1 MPQPSTFSIVAYD
14 PEATAWGVAV
24 QSKFIAVGAVVPFAE
39 AGVGAVATQSF
50 ANTRYGPLG
59 LAMMRHGLSAE
70 ETLAALL
77 AGDPGGGHRQVGLVD
92 AQGRAAAFT
101 GSSCYEWAGH
111 VVGEHFCCQG
121 NILAGPDVVNA
132 MAETFRAAR
141 GPLAERLLAAL
152 AAGQAAGGDRRGQ
165 QSASLLVVTPGGGYA
180 GFNDRLVDL
189 RVDDHPTPIE
199 RLHRL
204 YHLHQVFF
212 GETRPEDL
220 RPFDESVIAELQRL
234 AAAAGHYE
242 GPLHGEWDRATQ
254 TAVEALIGAEN
265 LEDRWRSDGQF
276 DMAIL
281 NHLNQLYSGDG

>member
-1 MPQPSTFSIVAYD
+1 MFHPSTFSIVAYD
-14 PEATAWGVAV
+14 PEASAWGVAV

-77 AGDPGGGHRQVGLVD
+77 AGDTDREKRQVGLVD

-101 GSSCYEWAGH
+101 GSGCYEWAGH
-111 VVGEHFCCQG
+111 IVGQQFCCQG
-121 NILAGPDVVNA
+121 NILAGPDVVGA
-132 MAETFRAAR
+132 MAEAYRATG
-141 GPLAERLLAAL
+141 GPLAERLLRAL

-165 QSASLLVVTPGGGYA
+165 QSAALLVVTPHGGYA

-199 RLHRL
+199 RLRQL
-204 YHLHQVFF
+204 YDVHQLFF

-220 RPFDESVIAELQRL
+220 VPFDAIIIAELQRL
-234 AAAAGHYE
+234 AAVAGHYR
-242 GPLHGEWDRATQ
+242 GPLHGEWDHPTEA
-254 TAVEALIGAEN
+254 AVQALIGAEN
-265 LEDRWRSDGQF
+265 LENRWRKDGQF

-281 NHLNQLYSGDG
+281 TYLRQLYGGAG